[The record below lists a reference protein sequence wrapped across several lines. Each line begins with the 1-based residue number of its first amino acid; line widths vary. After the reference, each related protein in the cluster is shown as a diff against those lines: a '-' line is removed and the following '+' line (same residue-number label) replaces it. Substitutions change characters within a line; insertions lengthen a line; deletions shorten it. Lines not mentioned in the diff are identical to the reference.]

1 MKLYDSLSD
10 LGREQEPV
18 RLAAGYFD
26 GVHRGHQAVIRRVI
40 EEARLRGEAAWIMT
54 FDMHPLKLLM
64 PHAAPPLLTS
74 TPHKISLLESAGI
87 QGCVVLRF
95 TRVMAGLEPEKFIAK
110 LVQSVR
116 NLRGLVVGRNWT
128 FGKKGAGTPKLLKK
142 LGAYHGFEVS
152 IVRPVSWQG
161 GLISST
167 RIRRA
172 VTGGKLDEAA
182 AMLGREFSI
191 AGAVVSGRG
200 IAGRRLGIPT
210 ANVNLHNEAVPAD
223 GVYAI
228 RAVVGRRRYDGVA
241 NIGIRPTFSHFSHR
255 KESGT
260 KLASAKPGRH
270 KILEVHLFGMRAD
283 IRGREI
289 EVFFVKK
296 LRAERRFA
304 SIVAL
309 KEQIG
314 QDIKRAKKIIKN
326 LLYKTDRAFIMPGN
340 EKQIKRKKWK
350 IQPRQ
355 K

>member
-1 MKLYDSLSD
+1 MKLYNSLSD
-10 LGREQEPV
+10 LRHEQKPI

-26 GVHRGHQAVIRRVI
+26 GVHRGHQAVIRRVVM
-40 EEARLRGEAAWIMT
+40 EARRRGEAAWIMT
-54 FDMHPLKLLM
+54 FDMHPLKLLA

-74 TPHKISLLESAGI
+74 TPHKIRLLAAEGI

-95 TRVMAGLEPEKFIAK
+95 TRVMAGLAPEKFIAK
-110 LVQSVR
+110 LVQSAR
-116 NLRGLVVGRNWT
+116 NLRGLVVGSNWT
-128 FGKKGAGTPKLLKK
+128 FGKNGAGTPKLLEK
-142 LGAYHGFEVS
+142 LGAHHGFGVGV
-152 IVRPVSWQG
+152 VRPVSWQG

-172 VTGGKLDEAA
+172 VTTGRLAEAA

-191 AGAVVSGRG
+191 SGTVVSGRG
-200 IAGRRLGIPT
+200 IGGRRLGIPT

-223 GVYAI
+223 GVYVI
-228 RAVVGRRRYDGVA
+228 RAVVGRRRYAGVA
-241 NIGIRPTFSHFSHR
+241 NIGVRPTFSR
-255 KESGT
+255 VRGGNIKRP
-260 KLASAKPGRH
+260 KV
-270 KILEVHLFGMRAD
+270 LEVHLFGTRAD

-314 QDIKRAKKIIKN
+314 QDIKMAKKIIKKLALQN
-326 LLYKTDRAFIMPGN
+326 GQDIYNAG
-340 EKQIKRKKWK
+340 
-350 IQPRQ
+350 
-355 K
+355 

>member
-1 MKLYDSLSD
+1 MKLYNSLSD
-10 LGREQEPV
+10 LGHEQKPI
-18 RLAAGYFD
+18 RIAAGFFD

-40 EEARLRGEAAWIMT
+40 EEARLRGETAWIMT

-74 TPHKISLLESAGI
+74 TPHKIRLLESKGI

-95 TRVMAGLEPEKFIAK
+95 THVMAGLEPEKFIAQ

-128 FGKKGAGTPKLLKK
+128 FGKKGAGTPELLKK

-172 VTGGKLDEAA
+172 VTGGRLDEAA

-191 AGAVVSGRG
+191 AGTVVSGRG
-200 IAGRRLGIPT
+200 IGGRRLGIPT
-210 ANVNLHNEAVPAD
+210 ANVNLCKEAVPAD

-228 RAVVGRRRYDGVA
+228 RAVVDRRRYDGVA
-241 NIGIRPTFSHFSHR
+241 NIGIRPTFYRFPKG
-255 KESGT
+255 KEGKDGKNS
-260 KLASAKPGRH
+260 KRH
-270 KILEVHLFGMRAD
+270 KVLEVHLFGMRAD

-289 EVFFVKK
+289 EVFFVRK
-296 LRAERRFA
+296 LRVERRFV

-309 KEQIG
+309 KGQICR
-314 QDIKRAKKIIKN
+314 DIRQAKKTLSGKSKN
-326 LLYKTDRAFIMPGN
+326 
-340 EKQIKRKKWK
+340 
-350 IQPRQ
+350 
-355 K
+355 